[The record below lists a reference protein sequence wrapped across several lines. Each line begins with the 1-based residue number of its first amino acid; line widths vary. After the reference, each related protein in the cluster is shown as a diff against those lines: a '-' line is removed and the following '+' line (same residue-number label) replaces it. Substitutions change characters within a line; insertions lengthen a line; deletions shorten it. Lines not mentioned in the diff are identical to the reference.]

1 MENENRLVVADVG
14 WAETIPQWLKDE
26 IASERMINGMIGVT
40 NPEEKTSERVCDAEI
55 VAYLMTASLRAPLS
69 SDHTDIYLY
78 ISAKLMLKTKRIL
91 KEEDL
96 PDFMQE
102 IYKTGLSEWKKTQ
115 LNDLRSMMGR
125 ARGKVSHPI
134 FDVLRELKGGIKKNG
149 KLLKNSKK

>member
-1 MENENRLVVADVG
+1 MQKENRLIVADVG
-14 WAETIPQWLKDE
+14 WAETIPKWLKDE
-26 IASERMINGMIGVT
+26 IASERMINGLIDIAT
-40 NPEEKTSERVCDAEI
+40 PKNTSQDVCDAEI
-55 VAYLMTASLRAPLS
+55 VAYLMTASLRAPLG

-115 LNDLRSMMGR
+115 LQDLRSSIGR
-125 ARGKVSHPI
+125 ARGKVSHPL
-134 FDVLRELKGGIKKNG
+134 FDILKELKGGIKKNG

>member
-26 IASERMINGMIGVT
+26 IASERMINGLIDIAT
-40 NPEEKTSERVCDAEI
+40 PKNTSQDVCDAEI
-55 VAYLMTASLRAPLS
+55 VAYLMTTSLRAPLS

-78 ISAKLMLKTKRIL
+78 LSAKLMLKTKRIL

-115 LNDLRSMMGR
+115 LNDLRSMIGR

>member
-1 MENENRLVVADVG
+1 MENENRLIVADVG
-14 WAETIPQWLKDE
+14 WAKSLPGWILKE
-26 IASERMINGMIGVT
+26 IQAERMINGILEVVK
-40 NPEEKTSERVCDAEI
+40 PENKTLESVGDAEI
-55 VAYLMTASLRAPLS
+55 VAYLMTTSLRAPLS

-78 ISAKLMLKTKRIL
+78 LSAKLMLKTKRIL

-115 LNDLRSMMGR
+115 LNDLRSMIGR

>member
-1 MENENRLVVADVG
+1 MKQENRLIVADRG

-55 VAYLMTASLRAPLS
+55 VAYLMTASFRAPLS
-69 SDHTDIYLY
+69 SDHRDIYLY
-78 ISAKLMLKTKRIL
+78 VSAKLMLKTKRIL

-102 IYKTGLSEWKKTQ
+102 IYKTGLSEWEKTQ
-115 LNDLRSMMGR
+115 LNDLRSMVGR

-134 FDVLRELKGGIKKNG
+134 FDLLKELKGGKKKNG
-149 KLLKNSKK
+149 NLHKNSKK